1 MGNRLLK
8 EVDYE
13 SAGRPFESGWAR
25 HEPRRVRG
33 CPEPYMVQGAISF
46 KPCKVHGCHVPDVAH
61 GAKKIL
67 HRVYGFPMPLT
78 AG

>member
-1 MGNRLLK
+1 
-8 EVDYE
+8 
-13 SAGRPFESGWAR
+13 
-25 HEPRRVRG
+25 
-33 CPEPYMVQGAISF
+33 MVQGAISF